1 MPGVV
6 LNQRSFIRQLDK
18 AGDEAGDLSLLFQK
32 RLALEGLK
40 RVVNRTPVDTGRAR
54 GGWQVGRS
62 DSESDN
68 GNIDGGGASTVASG
82 LSVIDRISIPF
93 GTIVIFNNV
102 EYIVFLEEGS
112 SAQAPQGMVDLTV
125 LELKRIAEAAGF
137 QDQFDFSVDV
147 QRSVA

>member
-1 MPGVV
+1 MPAVV
-6 LNQRSFIRQLDK
+6 LNDKSFIRQLDK

-32 RLALEGLK
+32 RIALEGLK

-54 GGWQVGRS
+54 GGWQVGRTDS
-62 DSESDN
+62 DNDN
-68 GNIDGGGASTVASG
+68 GNIDGGGSSTVAAG
-82 LSVIDRISIPF
+82 LSIVNKITIPF

-112 SAQAPQGMVDLTV
+112 SGQAPQGMVDVTI

-137 QDQFDFSVDV
+137 QDQFDFTADV
-147 QRSVA
+147 QKSVA